1 MFLAFFYLKFSQET
15 QDLYSVLIERN
26 FNFIF
31 KCQAEITEFMSL
43 FLLLLL
49 GPPSGAVGDTSHTR
63 LRSTLLYRDAL
74 ASPMVTIVPRGPDS
88 E

>member
-1 MFLAFFYLKFSQET
+1 
-15 QDLYSVLIERN
+15 
-26 FNFIF
+26 
-31 KCQAEITEFMSL
+31 MSL